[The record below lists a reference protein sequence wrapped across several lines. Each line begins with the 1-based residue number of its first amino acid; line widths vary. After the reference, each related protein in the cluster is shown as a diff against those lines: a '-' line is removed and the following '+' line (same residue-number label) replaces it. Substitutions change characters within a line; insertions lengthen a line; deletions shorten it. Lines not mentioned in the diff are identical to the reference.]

1 MKISTAK
8 QYRPNWKNIFP
19 NYKIIFSQL
28 SIAYWQINIQRPSC
42 HAFSGFVR
50 DLKTFLLSQISQTK
64 TKSVY

>member
-1 MKISTAK
+1 MSQLQNNIAPTGKIF
-8 QYRPNWKNIFP
+8 FP

-28 SIAYWQINIQRPSC
+28 SIAYWRINIQKLSC
-42 HAFSGFVR
+42 HLFLDLLR